1 MRRRVTLPPTP
12 PRPYLFYRSPTPEL
26 TQGVRAGE
34 GGRYQQTQGVGEL
47 ERYLVEQ
54 RGT

>member
-1 MRRRVTLPPTP
+1 MSDPFSCLPPP
-12 PRPYLFYRSPTPEL
+12 HFLQSPVPEL

-34 GGRYQQTQGVGEL
+34 GRYQWTQGVGEL